1 MSNTLFFKIEYQV
14 KSFKPALL
22 PNQETVVSGEITSTA
37 EIDEINFPEASC
49 LRYPLQTI
57 FAATSF
63 VYDKTAKKLIINDVY
78 PIEYD
83 KQCYYNGV
91 PAENQITNPIL
102 DAYIEY
108 NLDQNLTAYAKE
120 IAELFKP
127 FGLIVDVDAKIA
139 LRMASV
145 AGAKGPAATGL
156 MATIATDYPL
166 PSVKSTGFH
175 VEDDTWKLMIRNIL
189 RGENQLLIG
198 PTGAGKTEI
207 VKLIADAMGKK
218 LFVVDM
224 GTVQDPQSALLG
236 VHRLNK
242 EGFSVFDYAPFAQ
255 YIQEENAIILLDEL
269 SRSPLSAN
277 NLLFPCLDRR
287 RYLPVDIAGDGE
299 ERHIPVHESVVFIA
313 TANLGAEYTGTMS
326 IDRALMDRFFPVELS
341 YPSETAE
348 INVLNNRT
356 GIDKKTAKQI
366 VQIAKNIRKQNEN
379 QDLSSTVSVRHTL
392 QVASLVVDG
401 FDLGKSL
408 MQVFLPL
415 FETGNGADERAKV
428 KTIIAA
434 L

>member
-1 MSNTLFFKIEYQV
+1 M
-14 KSFKPALL
+14 
-22 PNQETVVSGEITSTA
+22 
-37 EIDEINFPEASC
+37 
-49 LRYPLQTI
+49 
-57 FAATSF
+57 
-63 VYDKTAKKLIINDVY
+63 
-78 PIEYD
+78 
-83 KQCYYNGV
+83 
-91 PAENQITNPIL
+91 
-102 DAYIEY
+102 
-108 NLDQNLTAYAKE
+108 
-120 IAELFKP
+120 
-127 FGLIVDVDAKIA
+127 
-139 LRMASV
+139 
-145 AGAKGPAATGL
+145 
-156 MATIATDYPL
+156 
-166 PSVKSTGFH
+166 
-175 VEDDTWKLMIRNIL
+175 
-189 RGENQLLIG
+189 
-198 PTGAGKTEI
+198 
-207 VKLIADAMGKK
+207 
-218 LFVVDM
+218 
-224 GTVQDPQSALLG
+224 
-236 VHRLNK
+236 
-242 EGFSVFDYAPFAQ
+242 
-255 YIQEENAIILLDEL
+255 
-269 SRSPLSAN
+269 
-277 NLLFPCLDRR
+277 FPCLDRR